1 MGIAIMLATALG
13 GRAQENITLKL
24 TDEPLPKALQLIE
37 EQGGKSIIFS
47 VSETEKHR
55 VSADL
60 DGITQAEA
68 MNMSGSMLY
77 RKMKSASSLSPN
89 DYIRLYRL
97 NTAARMLND
106 GCQIKIVVE
115 NVGFSSVSYF
125 TSSFV
130 KHFGITPGEYRN
142 KSIKLK

>member
-1 MGIAIMLATALG
+1 M
-13 GRAQENITLKL
+13 
-24 TDEPLPKALQLIE
+24 
-37 EQGGKSIIFS
+37 
-47 VSETEKHR
+47 SETEKHR

-60 DGITQAEA
+60 NGITQAEA
-68 MNMSGSMLY
+68 MNMSGSTLY

-130 KHFGITPGEYRN
+130 KHFGITPREYRN